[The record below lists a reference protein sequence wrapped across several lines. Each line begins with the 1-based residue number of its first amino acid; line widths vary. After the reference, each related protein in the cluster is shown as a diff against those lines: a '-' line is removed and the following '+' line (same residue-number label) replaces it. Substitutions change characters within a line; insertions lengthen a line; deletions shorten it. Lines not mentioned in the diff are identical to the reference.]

1 MKGILSTVLL
11 ATDDVLALAGGLF
24 EILGSEEALSGGA
37 SGVIVFAELP
47 DILGGEELLFG
58 GALGVIVFAE
68 LFDVRGTLG
77 NSTLFPAISPED
89 LSLLRSPKYRP
100 NVKTSNA
107 SATSNDV
114 ANIVL
119 PFIVQLWVLWRSM
132 LYYARSLLIIL
143 WAN

>member
-47 DILGGEELLFG
+47 DILGGEELLVG
-58 GALGVIVFAE
+58 GALGVI
-68 LFDVRGTLG
+68 LCDVRGTLG
-77 NSTLFPAISPED
+77 NSTLFPAILPKD